1 MQTPAVKAKTNAQA
15 PQAQQASQAQTLPQT
30 GEKQNALAP
39 IGAAL
44 LGLLGG
50 FGLFAKKRKKDD
62 GEKL

>member
-1 MQTPAVKAKTNAQA
+1 MQTPAVKAKANAQA
-15 PQAQQASQAQTLPQT
+15 QAQQAPQKQTLPQT
-30 GEKQNALAP
+30 GEKQNTLAP
-39 IGAAL
+39 VGAAL